1 MALTRKQFREG
12 FCKELAECLTKMF
25 REIDDDRKRRG
36 DKSRLEIPLFGAVLV
51 FPRRR

>member
-25 REIDDDRKRRG
+25 REIDEDRKRRG
-36 DKSRLEIPLFGAVLV
+36 DKSRLVIQLGCADFV